1 MFALFPK
8 TLSDPAAVSPGDI
21 IGFSGEGLVSIFINC
36 VTYGIPLW
44 SISHVGIIGEHDGRL
59 LIFESTTTDTVPCEV
74 TGKCIAGSQ
83 AHSVQHQLDHYKG
96 RLWHYPL
103 YRPLFGH
110 ERKRLHT
117 FLHQTVGLSYDNIGA
132 FRAGGLGFSWF
143 ESQLREADLHSLFC
157 SEWCAAAHAEI
168 GLFAT
173 DNVSRWSPNLL
184 CRTERRMGILKK
196 PRRLK

>member
-1 MFALFPK
+1 MFHLFPR
-8 TLSDPAAVSPGDI
+8 TPFDPAGLSPGDI
-21 IGFSGEGLVSIFINC
+21 IGFSGDAIVSLAIN
-36 VTYGIPLW
+36 VLTYGMPLW
-44 SISHVGIIGEHDGRL
+44 SISHVGIIGEHEDKL
-59 LIFESTTTDTVPCEV
+59 LCFESKTTDHTPCEV
-74 TGKCIAGSQ
+74 TGKCIRGSQ
-83 AHSVQHQLDHYKG
+83 AHSLDHLIKTYRGKM
-96 RLWHYPL
+96 WHYPL
-103 YRPLFGH
+103 YRKLFNH
-110 ERKRLHT
+110 ERYRLYK
-117 FLHQTVGLSYDNIGA
+117 FLHATIGLSYDNIGA

-196 PRRLK
+196 PRRIK